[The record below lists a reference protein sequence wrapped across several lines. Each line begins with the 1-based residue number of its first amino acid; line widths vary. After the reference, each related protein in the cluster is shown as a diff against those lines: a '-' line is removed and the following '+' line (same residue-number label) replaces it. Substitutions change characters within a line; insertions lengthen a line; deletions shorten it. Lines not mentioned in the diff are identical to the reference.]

1 MDATL
6 LKRRQVK
13 APLEKWQSVKIE
25 RKIQKLLS
33 KLLKISKG
41 GATVSSKR
49 LIDDIS
55 VVSYRHTL
63 NSNFRFAVWYITPN
77 SLEKSGVKKRRFDED
92 DWTGQ
97 IPLFPN
103 SMSFDH
109 PIKHF
114 YFFKLNI
121 SFQVSRRC
129 QIGNQCS

>member
-1 MDATL
+1 M
-6 LKRRQVK
+6 K

-55 VVSYRHTL
+55 VVSYRHQY
-63 NSNFRFAVWYITPN
+63 NFNFGSGVVHNT
-77 SLEKSGVKKRRFDED
+77 EKSGKEWSQEKDD
-92 DWTGQ
+92 ADWTGQ

-114 YFFKLNI
+114 LFFKTEQFI
-121 SFQVSRRC
+121 SGIETLPNWKSMFLK
-129 QIGNQCS
+129 N